1 MKCVERAATIMLV
14 ASITG
19 SALAHPGHGETGLHG
34 GFLHAWIGW
43 EPALALLV
51 AVVLAWRWFR
61 RR

>member
-1 MKCVERAATIMLV
+1 MAMA
-14 ASITG
+14 G

-34 GFLHAWIGW
+34 GFLHAWLGW

>member
-1 MKCVERAATIMLV
+1 MKCVENVTAGLLGMAA
-14 ASITG
+14 AG

-34 GFLHAWIGW
+34 GFLHAWLGW